1 MAPKKPQN
9 QKPISPDEKARRQLV
24 REIKVLGN
32 HINEPET
39 RIHEYLELSDGSPGG
54 EFAVG
59 YAGSREEEC
68 LKFKFRDNGR
78 VSRTTWQT
86 SGHNGDPY
94 DFKTTELS
102 PEEATRVLTGL
113 RDMLEERAPSA
124 KNGSCSSALPRNASR
139 TPPGRT
145 CERSWACDL
154 FSPAVYSELTAVHRV
169 APAFERGFTWTA
181 RR

>member
-68 LKFKFRDNGR
+68 LKFRDNGR

-113 RDMLEERAPSA
+113 RDMLEERAIR
-124 KNGSCSSALPRNASR
+124 K
-139 TPPGRT
+139 
-145 CERSWACDL
+145 ER
-154 FSPAVYSELTAVHRV
+154 ELL
-169 APAFERGFTWTA
+169 ERAAQKRLQDTA
-181 RR
+181 RKNLRAKLGL